1 MNNTYENMILELAG
15 QVRFNKI
22 DEDWSDFYETKSID
36 KKQIQFPNYTE
47 EDIIKRL
54 GRKKRWN
61 LTLLKPFVDILKYKT
76 QTKQVSVLT
85 LSCTSRFWRL
95 IYKQPRYVSRL
106 FALAQDVGLLTC
118 VDDKYQFNAYHKEDN
133 KAKAYAWNKDIEHM
147 LLSLFKSF
155 NISINNNH
163 VINHS
168 YLISIVDTFAN
179 DDSRKKEYEEAE
191 RRFNIRIAQ
200 KTCLPLN
207 DDIIHKGLIEKYPQ
221 LLELWKTIDE
231 DNATKP
237 LDEYDYAV
245 PKIKRDING
254 NATKISFRMT
264 NQYCPAK
271 VHSISDEDYESGRMI
286 RDDIIKEKFGAVYEN
301 DVKSSIYRITY
312 LLNHGVWL
320 DSSIDLYEEI
330 YGAKFKSKDDRDL
343 FKHPFCMQLYF
354 NKSSKQMKA
363 HIEYKKSA
371 TKEWNK
377 ENGGL
382 ELIMKAQDNMVKA
395 IGKSYESEIF
405 LHESCIYAQVAHKL
419 RTMGYKVIQIYDGFF
434 TDKDLGKETFDN
446 IVKEQ
451 ALSYYHKYINNH
463 NHNNN
468 NHNNH
473 NNHISNINS
482 GHIRNIDSRK
492 TNTMKRTLAFDNSDI
507 PSDEEILAQ
516 KKKSLSYRLQEF
528 HQKGYLQASEAERL
542 RRHSIYADELP
553 KIKDCGTVFEDTHKH
568 LSERQIILN
577 NIKKNPSEWDVDF
590 ADQKNE
596 LGRWFHST
604 SKAIQASNRLT

>member
-1 MNNTYENMILELAG
+1 M
-15 QVRFNKI
+15 RFNKI
-22 DEDWSDFYETKSID
+22 DENWSDFYETKVLSKNEI
-36 KKQIQFPNYTE
+36 KFPNYNE
-47 EDIIKRL
+47 EDVIQRL

-76 QTKQVSVLT
+76 QTKLVSVLN
-85 LSCTSRFWRL
+85 LSCTSRFWKL
-95 IYKQPRYVSRL
+95 IYKKHQYVSRL
-106 FALAQDVGLLTC
+106 ICLAQDVGLLVC

-133 KAKAYAWNKDIEHM
+133 KSKAYAWNKDIERI
-147 LLSLFKSF
+147 LLSLFKSL
-155 NISINNNH
+155 NIAISNSH

-168 YLISIVDTFAN
+168 YLISIVNTFA
-179 DDSRKKEYEEAE
+179 DDESKKKEYEEAN

-200 KTCLPLN
+200 RTCLPLN

-221 LLELWKTIDE
+221 LIELWKTIDE
-231 DNATKP
+231 DNTTKP

-245 PKIKRDING
+245 PKIKRDINS

-286 RDDIIKEKFGAVYEN
+286 RDDIIKRKFGNVYEN

-312 LLNHGVWL
+312 LLNNGIWL

-330 YGAKFKSKDDRDL
+330 YGAKFKSREDRDL

-371 TKEWNK
+371 TKQWDV

-419 RTMGYKVIQIYDGFF
+419 RAMGYKVIQIYDGFF
-434 TDKDLGKETFDN
+434 TDKELDKTTFDN

-451 ALSYYHKYINNH
+451 ALSYYHTYMSSYNN
-463 NHNNN
+463 
-468 NHNNH
+468 
-473 NNHISNINS
+473 IE
-482 GHIRNIDSRK
+482 GEDMTSRQFARFGAPDGWEPPRR
-492 TNTMKRTLAFDNSDI
+492 KRTREKVKKTFDVPGSVEYWDLDEAFPDGID
-507 PSDEEILAQ
+507 PEDDMQ
-516 KKKSLSYRLQEF
+516 TRL
-528 HQKGYLQASEAERL
+528 
-542 RRHSIYADELP
+542 
-553 KIKDCGTVFEDTHKH
+553 
-568 LSERQIILN
+568 LSEDCR
-577 NIKKNPSEWDVDF
+577 
-590 ADQKNE
+590 
-596 LGRWFHST
+596 
-604 SKAIQASNRLT
+604 RLLDAEARAEYAAEIDL